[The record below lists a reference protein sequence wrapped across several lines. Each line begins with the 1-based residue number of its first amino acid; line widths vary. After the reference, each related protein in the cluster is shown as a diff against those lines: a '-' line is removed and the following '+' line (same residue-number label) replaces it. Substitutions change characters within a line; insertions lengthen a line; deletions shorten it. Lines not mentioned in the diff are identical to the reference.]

1 MLAGFP
7 SVGIQARYS
16 PSPPNPGPLLPALPA
31 GPMARAMMVPQ
42 VACPGGQC
50 RFVRPPGDTLWLR
63 GGEPLIPG
71 LIYQDLAIN
80 QQEANP

>member
-1 MLAGFP
+1 
-7 SVGIQARYS
+7 
-16 PSPPNPGPLLPALPA
+16 
-31 GPMARAMMVPQ
+31 MARAMMVPQ